1 MDCEHHITYV
11 GNISYKKVITLMSHG
26 VQIKNSWRLIKTKV
40 NFYNKILILHKNV
53 INIKYDIFENIGNRY
68 L

>member
-26 VQIKNSWRLIKTKV
+26 VQIKNS
-40 NFYNKILILHKNV
+40 
-53 INIKYDIFENIGNRY
+53 
-68 L
+68 